1 MWTPNPVGIQL
12 KGQNNNNNNDNNNNK
27 NYDSLYQMKI
37 TLPNFNHLHLV
48 LKYGRWHRVT
58 IPHI

>member
-1 MWTPNPVGIQL
+1 MWTSNPVGIQL
-12 KGQNNNNNNDNNNNK
+12 KGQNNNNNNNNNKNK
-27 NYDSLYQMKI
+27 NYDSMYQTKI